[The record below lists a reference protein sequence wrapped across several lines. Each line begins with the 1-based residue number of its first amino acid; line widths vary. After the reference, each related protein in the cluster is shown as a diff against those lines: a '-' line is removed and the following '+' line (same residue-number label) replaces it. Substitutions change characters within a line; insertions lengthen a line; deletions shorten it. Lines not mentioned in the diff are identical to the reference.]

1 MYDIIDQQTEI
12 IKQQAELIRR
22 LSLLLLQ
29 HITTDEFCKVL
40 DDDFKI
46 SIDDIK

>member
-1 MYDIIDQQTEI
+1 MYDIINQQAEI

-40 DDDFKI
+40 NDDFKI
-46 SIDDIK
+46 NIDDIK